1 MEYIVV
7 IIVSIA
13 FLFVLKFAWNIKIK
27 DITKLKEIGFNNKQL
42 NEIANKL
49 PENKQIC
56 ETILKKL
63 NNESVDIKESD
74 NESSFYFVLT
84 NSILIANIRNTFT
97 RVQTICHECLH
108 SIQNKRTLLFNF
120 FFSNIY
126 FIYFFVICILTILK
140 FNFYPMLHL
149 FILTILGFIYYS
161 VRSSLEMDAMTKA
174 KPLTKEYLQEEGTL
188 NKDKQE
194 LILKNCEE
202 INNIGIPL
210 TNYKLAFNCTVKII
224 VYCLVVL
231 GTGPIAYF

>member
-1 MEYIVV
+1 MEYIVA

-27 DITKLKEIGFNNKQL
+27 NIKKLKEIGFNKKL
-42 NEIANKL
+42 NEITNKL

-74 NESSFYFVLT
+74 NESSFYLVLT

-97 RVQTICHECLH
+97 RVQTIWHECLH

-140 FNFYPMLHL
+140 LNFYPMLHL

-188 NKDKQE
+188 NKEEQE

-202 INNIGIPL
+202 INKIGIPL
-210 TNYKLAFNCTVKII
+210 TNLKLVFNCVWKII

-231 GTGPIAYF
+231 WTFV

>member
-1 MEYIVV
+1 MEYIIA
-7 IIVSIA
+7 IIVSLA
-13 FLFVLKFAWNIKIK
+13 FLLILKFAWNIKIK
-27 DITKLKEIGFNNKQL
+27 DIKKLKEIGFNKKL

-74 NESSFYFVLT
+74 NESSFYFVLN

-140 FNFYPMLHL
+140 LNFYPMLHL

-174 KPLTKEYLQEEGTL
+174 KPLTKEYIQEEGTL
-188 NKDKQE
+188 NKEEQE

-202 INNIGIPL
+202 INKIGIPL
-210 TNYKLAFNCTVKII
+210 TNYKLAFNCTLKII
-224 VYCLVVL
+224 IYCLVVL